1 MAGGLSVLNRRFGGA
16 FSGIKKLLECLRIM
30 IMRSILSILVGVIV
44 VVAGPVAGNALRAEP
59 LDSVIAAYNEAATI
73 ADGHGD
79 VPPRDDATWLA
90 TLTDAADRHR
100 GDPLEATVLGYA
112 RLHANV
118 LGKWEDSARILER
131 LLALE
136 PDRNQVRAQ
145 LLTEIGE
152 IRKQIAAKTRLDSDR
167 SAARLAFEEANAIY
181 AELSSV
187 GDEDG
192 TVQEAMLL
200 NKAWISQL
208 FAESQSTTDRQAA
221 AASFRSLREG
231 VERYR
236 ASRGEPRHR
245 LAVAGWTPLK
255 IAEQEAMEALV
266 NEQYDEATEAIEQIA
281 KAKDRTLNPSHC
293 IISAAYRRTLITR
306 ENVAGYVKFLE
317 STLRSVPEDQGT
329 CLVRYFLAEALLL
342 RGDKAQARSILED
355 LRDHSFEAF
364 DAIEPNSLEQGTG
377 GTFSFVLRTLR
388 DIEAEDG
395 DVEKALATNRFYLD
409 LYPNDGG
416 LTTEARSFA
425 ERIAAETRLSE
436 DPGKPVLRRSW
447 RSVLLWGNVV
457 LIGVLVAWVLIRNR
471 LHRRLSTRGESQ

>member
-1 MAGGLSVLNRRFGGA
+1 M
-16 FSGIKKLLECLRIM
+16 LECPQGV
-30 IMRSILSILVGVIV
+30 IMRSVCPILVGLIV
-44 VVAGPVAGNALRAEP
+44 AVAGAVTASALRAES
-59 LDSVIAAYNEAATI
+59 LESVIAAYNEAAAN

-79 VPPRDDATWLA
+79 TPPRDDATWLQ
-90 TLTDAADRHR
+90 TLLDAADRHR
-100 GDPLEATVLGYA
+100 GDALEARVLGYA

-118 LGKWEDSARILER
+118 LGRWEDSARILER

-136 PDRNQVRAQ
+136 PDRNEVRAQ
-145 LLTEIGE
+145 LLTELGE
-152 IRKQIAAKTRLDSDR
+152 IRKQIAAKTRLDADR

-181 AELSSV
+181 ADLPSD

-192 TVQEAMLL
+192 AVQEAMLL
-200 NKAWISQL
+200 NRAWIAQL
-208 FAESQSTTDRQAA
+208 FAESQSPADRMAA

-255 IAEQEAMEALV
+255 IAEQEATEALV

-281 KAKDRTLNPSHC
+281 KAKDATLNPSHC
-293 IISAAYRRTLITR
+293 IIIAAYRRTLMAR

-317 STLRSVPEDQGT
+317 SSLRSAPEDQGT
-329 CLVRYFLAEALLL
+329 CLVRSFLAEALLL
-342 RGDKAQARSILED
+342 QGDKAQARSILED

-364 DAIEPNSLEQGTG
+364 DAIEPNSLEQGKG
-377 GTFSFVLRTLR
+377 GTFSLVLRTLR
-388 DIEAEDG
+388 DIEAEAG
-395 DVEKALATNRFYLD
+395 DLGKAAATNRFYLD

-425 ERIAAETRLSE
+425 ERIAAETRLGE
-436 DPGKPVLRRSW
+436 EPGKPVLRRSW
-447 RSVLLWGNVV
+447 RSVLLWGNVA
-457 LIGVLVAWVLIRNR
+457 LIGALAGWVLIRNR
-471 LHRRLSTRGESQ
+471 RLSRRGGSRS